1 LEKAKKKAP
10 TTVSI
15 VDKKPSAKVKQER
28 AARQKHTEQ
37 LHHTLA
43 QNRLN
48 QPLPTN
54 KPPMEGIL
62 SFSY

>member
-15 VDKKPSAKVKQER
+15 VDKKPLVKVKQER
-28 AARQKHTEQ
+28 AARHKHTEQ

-54 KPPMEGIL
+54 KPPMEGN
-62 SFSY
+62 FTYSY